1 MTELRPSFWRRSAS
15 ISSPRNTGHVWEAC
29 RTYSSSCARSC
40 ISLGMEEAVMRNP
53 GANPARTSSTRRI
66 RVAELASG
74 TGALVVGIGV
84 GALLADW
91 LRDVSLWFLVL
102 GAVAHA
108 WGMYDKHRIERES
121 GTIGSGWMTL
131 LYWACWLLLSAGVLV
146 LFGRFFGFL

>member
-1 MTELRPSFWRRSAS
+1 
-15 ISSPRNTGHVWEAC
+15 
-29 RTYSSSCARSC
+29 
-40 ISLGMEEAVMRNP
+40 MRNP
-53 GANPARTSSTRRI
+53 SANAARTSSTRRI

-146 LFGRFFGFL
+146 LSGRLFGFL